1 MVLMWNLDPVI
12 FSVGP
17 FALRWYSLVYI
28 VGFLLGY
35 WLLVKCAEQKRIKNL
50 NKAKAEE
57 LVTWLIIASIVVA
70 RLTHVI
76 FYDPLYYITVP
87 WEALFIW
94 KGGMAFHG
102 GLVGAILVGA
112 WFCKKHKVSFY
123 ALSDLLVLPLSIML
137 AFGRIANYI
146 NGELVGKVSNSSFCV
161 TYPHHEGCR
170 HLYQFYAAGKNLLTF
185 LILVPLYL
193 REELYKK
200 LKAGTIFYL
209 FFILYGV
216 GRVIAD
222 FWRAPDPI
230 DVTFMFLSLSMGQ
243 WFSVIMAL
251 VGIGGLIHL
260 YFFKTTN
267 K

>member
-1 MVLMWNLDPVI
+1 
-12 FSVGP
+12 
-17 FALRWYSLVYI
+17 
-28 VGFLLGY
+28 
-35 WLLVKCAEQKRIKNL
+35 
-50 NKAKAEE
+50 
-57 LVTWLIIASIVVA
+57 
-70 RLTHVI
+70 
-76 FYDPLYYITVP
+76 
-87 WEALFIW
+87 
-94 KGGMAFHG
+94 
-102 GLVGAILVGA
+102 
-112 WFCKKHKVSFY
+112 
-123 ALSDLLVLPLSIML
+123 
-137 AFGRIANYI
+137 
-146 NGELVGKVSNSSFCV
+146 
-161 TYPHHEGCR
+161 
-170 HLYQFYAAGKNLLTF
+170 LLTF